1 MFGVKEYRKKLV
13 TTDTPEDLFEIMD
26 EIAVKFKGHQF

>member
-1 MFGVKEYRKKLV
+1 MFGVKEYRRKLV
-13 TTDTPEDLFEIMD
+13 TTDSPEELFAILD